1 MSINQVK
8 YSGPVFLEQFYYYC
22 FPCKGIV
29 FYRINNT
36 PYDHSLATAAGQQ
49 QQQQLQQH
57 FHITFVYSATQKQ
70 ASMAGRKCGSKVF

>member
-36 PYDHSLATAAGQQ
+36 PYDHSLATAGQ

-57 FHITFVYSATQKQ
+57 FHITFVYSVTQKQ